1 MNSQIGSK
9 INEIINGQASGHIN
23 SSMNNSISN
32 SHTNGQQSIQP
43 SIPSNNQPVTQAAP
57 EANAALAVTCG
68 LNAAFWEEIKRL
80 IKSRNK
86 DNKSIETWLDP
97 VTYIETVGTINL
109 PRMILGVPSA
119 LHQYFVVENLLEKIY
134 SEISELFRRDFE
146 LDLIVSTVKPINPE
160 LSNIQDAFL
169 TTQEKAQPQ
178 HGYPNKQV
186 NIQPNQQ
193 TNSWANNTTPTQ
205 QNSNSTNPKVDLL
218 NPDYTFS
225 TFVVGRN
232 TEFAHAAS
240 YNVAQNPGAEGY
252 NPLFICGPVGMGKTH
267 LLHAVGN
274 QIKATQPHLR
284 INYVSAERFLNECV
298 SAIRRY
304 EMDKFRQKF
313 RDQSD
318 ILLVDDVQMIGKTE
332 AVQAEFFHTINS
344 YIDRKKQVVIAADRM
359 PKDILGLED
368 RNRSRLEW
376 GLIADISMPDLET
389 RVAILRYK
397 SEKMSLRFPE
407 DVVNYIARISK
418 RSIRELEGNLKK
430 VKMFSELQ
438 GLSIDIEL
446 AKRVLSTHETQSTI
460 SMEDIQKMVG
470 DHFKVKIS
478 DLKSTSRARQIVV
491 PRQTAMYLI
500 KKTLDKSL
508 VDIGRA
514 FGGKDHTT
522 VMNAIERVDYLLS
535 KDLDFKNDIEELTTR
550 IHNITGV

>member
-1 MNSQIGSK
+1 MNTVQFEPNTGID
-9 INEIINGQASGHIN
+9 AS
-23 SSMNNSISN
+23 
-32 SHTNGQQSIQP
+32 
-43 SIPSNNQPVTQAAP
+43 
-57 EANAALAVTCG
+57 
-68 LNAAFWEEIKRL
+68 FWEDIKRR
-80 IKSRNK
+80 IKARNK
-86 DNKSIETWLDP
+86 ENKSIETWLDP
-97 VTYIETVGTINL
+97 VSYVETVGTASL
-109 PRMILGVPSA
+109 PRLILGVPSA
-119 LHQYFVVENLLEKIY
+119 LHQYFVVENLLDKIY
-134 SEISELFRRDFE
+134 AEVADLLKKDFE
-146 LDLIVSTVKPINPE
+146 VDLVVTGMKAPE
-160 LSNIQDAFL
+160 PSNLSDAFSPV
-169 TTQEKAQPQ
+169 EKSSPQPIATMPPSQ
-178 HGYPNKQV
+178 SSMAP
-186 NIQPNQQ
+186 P
-193 TNSWANNTTPTQ
+193 
-205 QNSNSTNPKVDLL
+205 PKVDLL
-218 NPDYTFS
+218 NADYSFS

-274 QIKATQPHLR
+274 QIKLTHPYLKIA
-284 INYVSAERFLNECV
+284 YVSAEKFLNECV

-304 EMDKFRQKF
+304 EMDKFRQKY
-313 RDQSD
+313 RDTPD
-318 ILLVDDVQMIGKTE
+318 VLMVDDVQMIGKTE
-332 AVQAEFFHTINS
+332 AIQEEFFHTINS
-344 YIDRKKQVVIAADRM
+344 FIERKRQVVIAADRM

-397 SEKMSLRFPE
+397 SEKMNLRLPE
-407 DVVNYIARISK
+407 EVVNYVARISK

-446 AKRVLSTHETQSTI
+446 ARRVLATHETQTTI
-460 SMEDIQKMVG
+460 SVEDIQKMVA

-478 DLKSTSRARQIVV
+478 DLKSTTRAKQIVV

-500 KKTLDKSL
+500 KRTLDKSL

-522 VMNAIERVDYLLS
+522 VMNAMDRVEFLLS
-535 KDLDFKNDIEELTTR
+535 KDMDFKNDLDELTTR

>member
-1 MNSQIGSK
+1 M
-9 INEIINGQASGHIN
+9 
-23 SSMNNSISN
+23 SN
-32 SHTNGQQSIQP
+32 TEF
-43 SIPSNNQPVTQAAP
+43 AP
-57 EANAALAVTCG
+57 KSLIDG
-68 LNAAFWEEIKRL
+68 PFWEDIKRR
-80 IKSRNK
+80 IKARNK

-97 VTYIETVGTINL
+97 VTYVDTVGTESL

-119 LHQYFVVENLLEKIY
+119 LHQYFVVENLLDKIY
-134 SEISELFRRDFE
+134 AEVADLLKKDFE
-146 LDLIVSTVKPINPE
+146 VDLVVTGMKSSSEPVNLSEALAVEKPYHQASTPQAMPVSGP
-160 LSNIQDAFL
+160 
-169 TTQEKAQPQ
+169 
-178 HGYPNKQV
+178 
-186 NIQPNQQ
+186 
-193 TNSWANNTTPTQ
+193 
-205 QNSNSTNPKVDLL
+205 PKGDLL

-267 LLHAVGN
+267 LLHSVGN
-274 QIKATQPHLR
+274 QIKSNHPHLK
-284 INYVSAERFLNECV
+284 IVYISAEKFLNECV
-298 SAIRRY
+298 SSIRRY
-304 EMDKFRQKF
+304 EMDKFRTKY
-313 RDQSD
+313 RDTPD
-318 ILLVDDVQMIGKTE
+318 ILLVDDVQMMGKTE
-332 AVQAEFFHTINS
+332 AIQEEFFHTINS
-344 YIDRKKQVVIAADRM
+344 FIERKKQVIIAADRM

-397 SEKMSLRFPE
+397 SEKMNLRLPE
-407 DVVNYIARISK
+407 EVVNHIARISK

-446 AKRVLSTHETQSTI
+446 ARRVLATHETQTTI
-460 SMEDIQKMVG
+460 SVEDIQKMVA
-470 DHFKVKIS
+470 DHFKVKMS
-478 DLKSTSRARQIVV
+478 DMKSTTRAKQIVV

-522 VMNAIERVDYLLS
+522 VMNAMDRVSFLQN
-535 KDLDFKNDIEELTTR
+535 KDMDFKNDLEELTTR

>member
-1 MNSQIGSK
+1 VSNTEFEPKSL
-9 INEIINGQASGHIN
+9 ING
-23 SSMNNSISN
+23 
-32 SHTNGQQSIQP
+32 P
-43 SIPSNNQPVTQAAP
+43 
-57 EANAALAVTCG
+57 
-68 LNAAFWEEIKRL
+68 FWEDIKRR
-80 IKSRNK
+80 IKARNK

-97 VTYIETVGTINL
+97 VTYVDTVGSEAL

-119 LHQYFVVENLLEKIY
+119 LHQYFVVENLLDKIY
-134 SEISELFRRDFE
+134 AEVADLLKKDFE
-146 LDLIVSTVKPINPE
+146 VDLVVTGLKTPSNEPVNLSEALAVEKTYNQAPSPQAMPVSGP
-160 LSNIQDAFL
+160 
-169 TTQEKAQPQ
+169 
-178 HGYPNKQV
+178 
-186 NIQPNQQ
+186 
-193 TNSWANNTTPTQ
+193 
-205 QNSNSTNPKVDLL
+205 PKGDLL
-218 NPDYTFS
+218 NADYTFS

-274 QIKATQPHLR
+274 QIKSNHPHLK
-284 INYVSAERFLNECV
+284 IVYISAEKFLNECV
-298 SAIRRY
+298 SSIRRY
-304 EMDKFRQKF
+304 EMDKFRTKY
-313 RDQSD
+313 RDTPD
-318 ILLVDDVQMIGKTE
+318 ILLVDDVQMMGKTE
-332 AVQAEFFHTINS
+332 AIQEEFFHTINS
-344 YIDRKKQVVIAADRM
+344 FIERKKQVIIAADRM

-397 SEKMSLRFPE
+397 SEKMNLRLPE
-407 DVVNYIARISK
+407 EVVNHIARISK

-446 AKRVLSTHETQSTI
+446 ARRVLATHETQTTI
-460 SMEDIQKMVG
+460 SVEDIQKMVA
-470 DHFKVKIS
+470 DHFKVKMS
-478 DLKSTSRARQIVV
+478 DMKSTTRAKQIVV

-522 VMNAIERVDYLLS
+522 VMNAMDRVSFLQN
-535 KDLDFKNDIEELTTR
+535 KDMDFKNDLEELTTR

>member
-1 MNSQIGSK
+1 MGIDSF
-9 INEIINGQASGHIN
+9 
-23 SSMNNSISN
+23 
-32 SHTNGQQSIQP
+32 
-43 SIPSNNQPVTQAAP
+43 
-57 EANAALAVTCG
+57 
-68 LNAAFWEEIKRL
+68 FWEDIKKR
-80 IKSRNK
+80 IKTRNK

-97 VTYIETVGTINL
+97 VSYVETVGTANL
-109 PRMILGVPSA
+109 PRIILGVPSA
-119 LHQYFVVENLLEKIY
+119 LHQYFVVENLLDKIY
-134 SEISELFRRDFE
+134 AEVADLLKKDFE
-146 LDLIVSTVKPINPE
+146 VDLVVTGMKALEPSN
-160 LSNIQDAFL
+160 LSDAFSTAEKL
-169 TTQEKAQPQ
+169 APPSTMTQAPSAQ
-178 HGYPNKQV
+178 QV
-186 NIQPNQQ
+186 SMSSP
-193 TNSWANNTTPTQ
+193 P
-205 QNSNSTNPKVDLL
+205 PKVDLL
-218 NPDYTFS
+218 NADYSFS

-274 QIKATQPHLR
+274 QIRTTHPYLK
-284 INYVSAERFLNECV
+284 IMYVSAEKFLNECV
-298 SAIRRY
+298 SSIRRY
-304 EMDKFRQKF
+304 EMDKFRQKY
-313 RDQSD
+313 RDTPD
-318 ILLVDDVQMIGKTE
+318 VLMVDDVQMIGKTE
-332 AVQAEFFHTINS
+332 AIQEEFFHTINS
-344 YIDRKKQVVIAADRM
+344 FIERKRQVVIAADRM

-397 SEKMSLRFPE
+397 SEKMNLRLPE
-407 DVVNYIARISK
+407 EVVNYVARISK

-446 AKRVLSTHETQSTI
+446 ARRVLATHETQTTI
-460 SMEDIQKMVG
+460 SVEDIQKMVA

-478 DLKSTSRARQIVV
+478 DLKSTTRAKQIVV

-500 KKTLDKSL
+500 KRTLDKSL

-522 VMNAIERVDYLLS
+522 VMNAMDRVEFLLS
-535 KDLDFKNDIEELTTR
+535 KDMDFKNDLDELTTR

>member
-1 MNSQIGSK
+1 MTFF
-9 INEIINGQASGHIN
+9 E
-23 SSMNNSISN
+23 
-32 SHTNGQQSIQP
+32 P
-43 SIPSNNQPVTQAAP
+43 S
-57 EANAALAVTCG
+57 ANLDAK
-68 LNAAFWEEIKRL
+68 FWDDIKRR
-80 IKSRNK
+80 IKARNK

-97 VTYIETVGTINL
+97 VTYVETTGSTSL
-109 PRMILGVPSA
+109 PRLILGVPSA
-119 LHQYFVVENLLEKIY
+119 LHQYFVVENLLDKIY
-134 SEISELFRRDFE
+134 AEVSDLLKQDFE
-146 LDLIVSTVKPINPE
+146 VDLVVTGNKAPE
-160 LSNIQDAFL
+160 PTSLNEAFAV
-169 TTQEKAQPQ
+169 QEKPF
-178 HGYPNKQV
+178 
-186 NIQPNQQ
+186 
-193 TNSWANNTTPTQ
+193 STPPAFTPPAPAPLPP
-205 QNSNSTNPKVDLL
+205 STPRVDLL
-218 NPDYTFS
+218 NADYTFS

-240 YNVAQNPGAEGY
+240 FNVAQNPGAEGY

-274 QIKATQPHLR
+274 QIKANHPHLK
-284 INYVSAERFLNECV
+284 IIYVSAEKFLNECV
-298 SAIRRY
+298 SSIRRY
-304 EMDKFRQKF
+304 EMDKFRTKY
-313 RDQSD
+313 RDNPD

-332 AVQAEFFHTINS
+332 AIQEEFFHTINS
-344 YIDRKKQVVIAADRM
+344 FIERKKQVIIAADRM

-397 SEKMSLRFPE
+397 SEKMNLRLPE

-446 AKRVLSTHETQSTI
+446 ARRVLATHETQTTI
-460 SMEDIQKMVG
+460 SVEDIQKMVA
-470 DHFKVKIS
+470 DHFKVKMT
-478 DLKSTSRARQIVV
+478 DMKSTTRAKQIVV

-522 VMNAIERVDYLLS
+522 VMNALDRVEFLLS
-535 KDLDFKNDIEELTTR
+535 KDMDFKNDLDELTTR